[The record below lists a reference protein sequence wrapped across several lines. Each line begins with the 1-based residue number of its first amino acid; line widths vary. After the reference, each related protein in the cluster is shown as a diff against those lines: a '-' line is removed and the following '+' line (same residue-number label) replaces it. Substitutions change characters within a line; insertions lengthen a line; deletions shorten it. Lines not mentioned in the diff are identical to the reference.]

1 MANLHK
7 VDWREGV
14 LDEADVQGADL
25 SKADFRRAH
34 MQDARMAGADL
45 REANLC
51 GVDLL
56 DATGLTQEQVDSAEI
71 DERTRLPAYLRD

>member
-34 MQDARMAGADL
+34 MQDARMAGVGL
-45 REANLC
+45 REANLR
-51 GVDLL
+51 GADLL
-56 DATGLTQEQVDSAEI
+56 DANGFDPRAGRPGRDRCADQVP
-71 DERTRLPAYLRD
+71 RVF